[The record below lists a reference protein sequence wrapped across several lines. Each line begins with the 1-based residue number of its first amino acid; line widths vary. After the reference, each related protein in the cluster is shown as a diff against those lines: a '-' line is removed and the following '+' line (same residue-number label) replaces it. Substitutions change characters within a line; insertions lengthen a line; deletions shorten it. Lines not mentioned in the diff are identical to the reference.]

1 MPYTDAGKSIVKVW
15 SSKWCCRKLSQWQ
28 ISAKLNEKKQKS
40 SLNITPSQSSHLG
53 IKSVEKTH
61 ISRPLQA
68 VLKNTAGPQMLPDRG
83 LPRGGWDTCWNKEP
97 KKDAIVPLPK
107 ERERSQSRRSYAFI
121 PKFNLAFCPGNC
133 YFLVDKT
140 WNRGENSMNVSD
152 CCNNCAQI

>member
-1 MPYTDAGKSIVKVW
+1 M
-15 SSKWCCRKLSQWQ
+15 
-28 ISAKLNEKKQKS
+28 
-40 SLNITPSQSSHLG
+40 
-53 IKSVEKTH
+53 

-68 VLKNTAGPQMLPDRG
+68 VLKYTAGPQMLPDTG
-83 LPRGGWDTCWNKEP
+83 LLRGGWDTCWNKEP

-107 ERERSQSRRSYAFI
+107 ERERSWSRRSYAFI

-152 CCNNCAQI
+152 CCNNYTQILCLNCPKETLSHLLFTYLVNRKKFRVIYQIPCGILRLQHEYWYNNIDILGGLMGSTFF